1 MKDKELYLLL
11 DTSFLINLVSESA
24 QFHERAYEFFNSF
37 MTRHYD
43 MAISTIAISEYAIKD
58 DVNHLPLAMLQI
70 IPFNFGHAAE
80 SGAFGNQVSSCRK
93 HDPDTSRAIVLNDSK
108 MFAQA
113 ELEKI
118 DYVVSADSKAQKTY
132 QWLKDAGLAHFE
144 YLDITKT
151 AVNDFFGELPF
162 PLE

>member
-11 DTSFLINLVSESA
+11 DTSFLINLVSENA
-24 QFHERAYEFFNSF
+24 IFHDRAYEFFNSF
-37 MTRHYD
+37 MTRHCE
-43 MAISTIAISEYAIKD
+43 MAVSTIAISEYAIKD
-58 DVNHLPLAMLQI
+58 DVSHLPLAMLQM
-70 IPFNFGHAAE
+70 IPFNFGHAVK
-80 SGAFGNQVSSCRK
+80 SGAYGDQVSLCRK
-93 HDPDTSRAIVLNDSK
+93 QEPGTSRAIVLNDSK

-113 ELEKI
+113 EVEKI

-162 PLE
+162 PIE

>member
-11 DTSFLINLVSESA
+11 DTSFLINLVSENA
-24 QFHERAYEFFNSF
+24 LFHKRAYEFFNSF
-37 MTRHYD
+37 MTRHCA
-43 MAISTIAISEYAIKD
+43 MAVSTIAISEYAIKD
-58 DVNHLPLAMLQI
+58 DVNHLPLKMLQMI
-70 IPFNFGHAAE
+70 SFNYGHAVK
-80 SGAFGNQVSSCRK
+80 SGAYGNKVTSCRK
-93 HDPDTSRAIVLNDSK
+93 QESGTNRAIVLNDSK

-113 ELEKI
+113 EVEKI

-162 PLE
+162 PIE

>member
-24 QFHERAYEFFNSF
+24 LFHDRAY
-37 MTRHYD
+37 
-43 MAISTIAISEYAIKD
+43 
-58 DVNHLPLAMLQI
+58 
-70 IPFNFGHAAE
+70 
-80 SGAFGNQVSSCRK
+80 
-93 HDPDTSRAIVLNDSK
+93 
-108 MFAQA
+108 

-132 QWLKDAGLAHFE
+132 QWLKDANPAHFE
-144 YLDITKT
+144 YLNITKT